1 MKACNHC
8 ADFSRSTLLHRAV
21 AEAGRGL
28 PSIEP
33 GMPLPAGTGLSRRTF
48 LSRAA
53 GLAIS
58 VYGMDQIG
66 LHALD
71 SGIARD

>member
-1 MKACNHC
+1 MNVAGNRRVSDCRHC
-8 ADFSRSTLLHRAV
+8 AGLSRSRLLHRAA

-48 LSRAA
+48 LAQSV
-53 GLAIS
+53 GLGDGPAS
-58 VYGMDQIG
+58 
-66 LHALD
+66 
-71 SGIARD
+71 